1 MKRADMLK
9 DKIRLGLN
17 YAIIHALMVRKFQ
30 RISFQPIEQ
39 DANEATFTQSPF
51 LARNTWRVYVG
62 IQADMNRTILGVLYV
77 EEWVNNGILIT
88 L

>member
-1 MKRADMLK
+1 MLK

-51 LARNTWRVYVG
+51 LARNT
-62 IQADMNRTILGVLYV
+62 
-77 EEWVNNGILIT
+77 
-88 L
+88 

>member
-9 DKIRLGLN
+9 DKIRLRLN
-17 YAIIHALMVRKFQ
+17 YAIIHALMVREFQ
-30 RISFQPIEQ
+30 RKLFQLFEL

-62 IQADMNRTILGVLYV
+62 FQADLNRTILGVLC
-77 EEWVNNGILIT
+77 
-88 L
+88 